1 MEKVKM
7 SIADFKKLK
16 EEGRKYT
23 FVTAYDYTTATIV
36 DESETEII
44 LVGDSLAMIM
54 LGRTTTVGVTLEDM
68 IYHTKPVVKGAPN
81 TFIIADLP
89 FGSYNV
95 SVEQAI
101 TSSNRLFMETN
112 CDAIKL
118 EGGIEMADKI
128 KGIVTAGIPVC
139 GHIGL
144 TPQTSTMLGGF
155 RVQGGTPESARKL
168 IDDAKCLEESGVFAI
183 VVECVPSVVAKQMR
197 EEVGVPIL
205 GIGAGPE
212 VDCQVLVTQDMLG
225 MYGDFK
231 PKFVKQFAQIRKE
244 MVAGLNKFHE
254 ETLSGEFPTKEY
266 CFNKKVEVFP
276 RLY

>member
-1 MEKVKM
+1 MTKVKM
-7 SIADFKKLK
+7 SVADFKKFK
-16 EEGRKYT
+16 EDGKKYT

-36 DESETEII
+36 DESETEVI

-54 LGRTTTVGVTLEDM
+54 LGETTTVGVTLDD
-68 IYHTKPVVKGAPN
+68 IIHHAKPVRKGAPN
-81 TFIIADLP
+81 TFVITDLP

-95 SVEQAI
+95 SVEQAVI
-101 TSSNRLFMETN
+101 SANRLFMETH
-112 CDAIKL
+112 CDAVKL
-118 EGGIEMADKI
+118 EGGVEMADKI
-128 KGIVTAGIPVC
+128 KAIVTAGIPVC

-144 TPQTSTMLGGF
+144 TPQTATMLGGF

-183 VVECVPSVVAKQMR
+183 VLECVPSVVAKQMR
-197 EEVGVPIL
+197 KEVGVPIL
-205 GIGAGPE
+205 GIGAGPD
-212 VDCQVLVTQDMLG
+212 VDCQVLVTQDLLG

-231 PKFVKQFAQIRKE
+231 SKFVKHFAQLRKE

-254 ETLSGEFPTKEY
+254 ETLSGEFPSEEHS
-266 CFNKKVEVFP
+266 FNKKVEVLP